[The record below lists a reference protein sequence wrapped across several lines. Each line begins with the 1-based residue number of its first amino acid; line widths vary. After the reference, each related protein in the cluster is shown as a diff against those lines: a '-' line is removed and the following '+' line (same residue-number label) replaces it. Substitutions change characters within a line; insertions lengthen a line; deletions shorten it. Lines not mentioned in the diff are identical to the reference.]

1 VNVES
6 AGFVK
11 KKGKLIDLR
20 LKFSGALDMSTTTNP
35 AYYQLSLIKKGR
47 TRKSPIQYVSV
58 GLSSPSYNAS
68 TDTVTLIPPKTL
80 KSGTYRLLVI
90 SSSSGG
96 VLDASLRPL
105 AHGNEALSLSV

>member
-6 AGFVK
+6 AVFVK
-11 KKGKLIDLR
+11 KKGKVTNLR
-20 LKFSGALDMSTTTNP
+20 LKFSGALDSSTTTNP

-47 TRKSPIQYVSV
+47 TRKAPVQYVSV
-58 GLSSPSYNAS
+58 RLSSPSYSAS

-90 SSSSGG
+90 SSASGG
-96 VLDASLRPL
+96 VLDASDRPL
-105 AHGNEALSLSV
+105 VRGDETVSLSL